1 MPLSG
6 SKHYT
11 IVVNKRD
18 KNAYRK
24 ETTTMS
30 MINKFK
36 EKIKGSLSTFDRMI
50 FKGHFCFMHKKE
62 NRYYLLSQEKV
73 LLKDFGK
80 FALKVTGQI
89 KDSAKKIAE
98 EANRPY
104 IYLNSPKA
112 SKEEI
117 AKKIMETDNIQQG
130 LICVLGSVELCRAF
144 SVVSNKERKELELN
158 FMDRK
163 CMYLYFY
170 YLDEEFGFMHIRL
183 QTWFP
188 FDIRVY
194 INGREYLSR
203 QLDAAGISYDRYE
216 NSFLNISD
224 LEKAQELANRLLTK
238 KWDRTFD
245 NFAHKVNPYL
255 KRINKIFGKGY
266 FWGLDQC
273 EYATDVMF
281 KSRNDL
287 MSIYPDLVEHAS
299 LSFSSKDVMTFLGR
313 KLNNNFLG
321 EIVSDKK
328 FRPQGVR
335 VKHRMKENN
344 IKMYDKWSVLRIE
357 TTINNPREF
366 KIYKEAMRKG
376 ELRKTWVPM
385 GKSISNVYRYAQV
398 SQESNMRYLNALSAV
413 EDTSEVVAELEEL
426 CESVQKNKKRY
437 SGFNPVSKA
446 SCDIFLAVLNGS
458 NCINGF
464 SNKDIRNIL
473 YPNLPANSA
482 VAKKISGRI
491 TRLLIK
497 MRAHK
502 LIAKIPHSFRYTV
515 TKKGTRVMSAA
526 LKLKRKDFPQFLMT
540 A

>member
-1 MPLSG
+1 M
-6 SKHYT
+6 K
-11 IVVNKRD
+11 II
-18 KNAYRK
+18 
-24 ETTTMS
+24 E
-30 MINKFK
+30 KFK
-36 EKIKGSLSTFDRMI
+36 DKIKGCLSTFDRII

-80 FALKVTGQI
+80 FAQKVTGQI
-89 KDSAKKIAE
+89 KDNAIKIAG

-112 SKEEI
+112 SKEKL
-117 AKKIMETDNIQQG
+117 AKNIMEAENIQHG
-130 LICVLGSVELCRAF
+130 LICVLSSVELCRSF
-144 SVVSNKERKELELN
+144 QVVSNKERKELELN

-170 YLDEEFGFMHIRL
+170 YLDEEFGFMHIRV

-188 FDIRVY
+188 FEIQVY

-203 QLDAAGISYDRYE
+203 QLDAAEIAYERYE
-216 NSFLNISD
+216 NSFLSISD
-224 LEKAQELANRLLTK
+224 LEKAQEIANRLLNK

-255 KRINKIFGKGY
+255 KRINEIFGKGY
-266 FWGLDQC
+266 FWVLAQC

-281 KSRNDL
+281 KSRKDL
-287 MSIYPDLVEHAS
+287 ISIYPDLVEHAS
-299 LSFSSKDVMTFLGR
+299 LSFSSKDVMAFLGR

-328 FRPQGVR
+328 SRPQGVR
-335 VKHRMKENN
+335 VKHRMKENS
-344 IKMYDKWSVLRIE
+344 IKMYDKWSVLRVE

-376 ELRKTWVPM
+376 ELRKVWTPM
-385 GKSISNVYRYAQV
+385 GKSVSNIYRYAQV
-398 SQESNMRYLNALSAV
+398 SHESNTRYLNALSAV
-413 EDTSEVVAELEEL
+413 EDISETATELEGL
-426 CESVQKNKKRY
+426 CESVQKNKKRF

-446 SCDIFLAVLNGS
+446 CCDIFSAVLNGG

-464 SNKDIRNIL
+464 SNKDIRQIL
-473 YPNLPANSA
+473 YPKLPADCKT
-482 VAKKISGRI
+482 VKKLSDRI

-497 MRAHK
+497 LRAHK
-502 LIAKIPHSFRYTV
+502 LIVKIPHSFRYTV
-515 TKKGTRVMSAA
+515 TKKGIRVMAAA
-526 LKLKRKDFPQFLMT
+526 LKLKRKDFPQLLMT

>member
-1 MPLSG
+1 
-6 SKHYT
+6 
-11 IVVNKRD
+11 
-18 KNAYRK
+18 
-24 ETTTMS
+24 
-30 MINKFK
+30 MINKFSD
-36 EKIKGSLSTFDRMI
+36 KIKGCLSTFDRMI

-80 FALKVTGQI
+80 FAQKVTGEI

-112 SKEEI
+112 SKEKI
-117 AKKIMETDNIQQG
+117 AKDIMETDNIQQG
-130 LICVLGSVELCRAF
+130 LICILASVELCRAF

-170 YLDEEFGFMHIRL
+170 YLDEEFGFMHIRV
-183 QTWFP
+183 QTWLP

-203 QLDAAGISYDRYE
+203 QLDAAGIAYDRYE

-245 NFAHKVNPYL
+245 SFAHKVNPYL
-255 KRINKIFGKGY
+255 SRINKIFGKGY
-266 FWGLDQC
+266 FWVLDQC

-321 EIVSDKK
+321 EIVSDRKS
-328 FRPQGVR
+328 RPQGVR
-335 VKHRMKENN
+335 VKHRMKENS
-344 IKMYDKWSVLRIE
+344 IKMYDKFSVLRVE

-366 KIYKEAMRKG
+366 KVYKEAIRKG
-376 ELRKTWVPM
+376 ELRKVWVPM
-385 GKSISNVYRYAQV
+385 GKSVSNIFRYAQV
-398 SQESNMRYLNALSAV
+398 SLESNTRYLNALSAI
-413 EDTSEVVAELEEL
+413 EDTSIAVAELEKL
-426 CESVQKNKKRY
+426 CEPVSKDKKRY
-437 SGFNPVSKA
+437 AGFNPISTTSKK
-446 SCDIFLAVLNGS
+446 IFLAILNGS
-458 NCINGF
+458 HNINGF
-464 SNKDIRNIL
+464 TNSDLRKLL
-473 YPNLPANSA
+473 YPKTTTKEL
-482 VAKKISGRI
+482 KKTSGRI

-497 MRAHK
+497 LRAHK
-502 LIAKIPHSFRYTV
+502 LIAKIPHSFRYKV
-515 TKKGTRVMSAA
+515 TKKGNRIMSAA
-526 LKLKRKDFPQFLMT
+526 LKLQRKELPQLLMT